1 MKKYFFVLSFCAILA
16 TVACD
21 TSSKASTTQTAGATP
36 QAQTIAQPTALVV
49 DTMAASMQMKK
60 ALAKKANKAKLTEM
74 ALPEK
79 TAAGAPAKN

>member
-21 TSSKASTTQTAGATP
+21 TSSKASTTQTAAATP

-60 ALAKKANKAKLTEM
+60 ALAKKNNKVKLTEM